1 MKFKVDYKYKWPEPA
16 EMTNQFFSQVVEAWD
31 FYETTSGSIQFT
43 DDTGKSTHLF
53 TGVLKVEA
61 IGE

>member
-16 EMTNQFFSQVVEAWD
+16 EMAAQFFSQVVEARG
-31 FYETTSGSIQFT
+31 FYETPSGSIQFT

>member
-1 MKFKVDYKYKWPEPA
+1 MKFKIDYKYKWPEPE
-16 EMTNQFFSQVVEAWD
+16 EMADQFFSQVVEASA
-31 FYETTSGSIQFT
+31 FYKDSYGSILFT
-43 DDTGKSTHLF
+43 DGTGKSTHLF

>member
-1 MKFKVDYKYKWPEPA
+1 MKFKIDYKYKWPEPA
-16 EMTNQFFSQVVEAWD
+16 EMADQFFSQVVEART
-31 FYETTSGSIQFT
+31 FYGTASGGVEFI
-43 DDTGKSTHLF
+43 DDAGESTHLF